1 MTDAPA
7 LMSVAFIS
15 DLHLTPERPASTRL
29 FKEFLGQAARRLE
42 RLYILGDLFDYWVG
56 DDGGAPLGHGG
67 VETALRRTAEAGT
80 RIFCMRG
87 NRDFLIGGAFAE
99 RAGCELLPDPVIV
112 ELPGPGPAANRRF
125 LLSHG
130 DALCTDDVEHQ
141 ASRREM
147 LSAKWKT
154 AFLQKP
160 LPRRMEAAAAMRRR
174 SEEAKR
180 HKTRAVMDVNQAAV
194 ENLMRQHGAD
204 TLVHGHTHLPAV
216 HRFSLD
222 GKPAWRYVLGD
233 WYEQRSALY
242 YHRGILALKK

>member
-1 MTDAPA
+1 MTDAPG
-7 LMSVAFIS
+7 LMSAAFIS

-29 FKEFLGQAARRLE
+29 FEEFLGQAARRLE
-42 RLYILGDLFDYWVG
+42 HLYILGDLFDYWVG
-56 DDGGAPLGHGG
+56 DDGGASLGHGG
-67 VETALRRTAEAGT
+67 VETALRRVAEAGT
-80 RIFCMRG
+80 RVFYLRG
-87 NRDFLIGGAFAE
+87 NRDFLIGDAFAE
-99 RAGCELLPDPVIV
+99 RAGCQLLPDPVVV
-112 ELPGPGPAANRRF
+112 ELPGPGLDTHRRF

-130 DALCTDDVEHQ
+130 DALCTDDAEHQ

-147 LSAKWKT
+147 LSAKWKS
-154 AFLQKP
+154 AFLQQP
-160 LPRRMEAAAAMRRR
+160 LPRRMEAAAAMRRG
-174 SEEAKR
+174 SEAAKR
-180 HKTRAVMDVNQAAV
+180 RKPKAVMDVNQAAV

-242 YHRGILALKK
+242 YDRGILALKK